1 MARALQE
8 QYLNIVQ
15 GIIEDESVVSRHD
28 ANLKAIAKILTWG
41 DVRVFELMLDCAD
54 HKVIPLANW

>member
-1 MARALQE
+1 MARALQK

-41 DVRVFELMLDCAD
+41 IRAYARLCGS
-54 HKVIPLANW
+54 